1 MYVCKNGTHTYWW
14 FKNLNWGTEKA
25 DNNGSDT
32 MYICYEDYVIFK
44 REFQNFSIFQ
54 LKMIFSQKMHQFN
67 EKLFIF
73 SRDRDEV
80 HVL

>member
-1 MYVCKNGTHTYWW
+1 
-14 FKNLNWGTEKA
+14 
-25 DNNGSDT
+25 